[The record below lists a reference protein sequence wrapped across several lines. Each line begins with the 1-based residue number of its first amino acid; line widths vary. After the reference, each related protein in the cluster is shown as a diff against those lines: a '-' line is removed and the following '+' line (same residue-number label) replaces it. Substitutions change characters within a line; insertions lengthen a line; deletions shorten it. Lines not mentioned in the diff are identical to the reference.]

1 MRHNRLMGRWFRGQG
16 AATGSAVRVLTD
28 TDVPV
33 ALALCAVNPVASVLA
48 ASRLRPA
55 LLGGLAVAGG
65 RGWLYPSTGTPRA
78 LCWVGANVVPVLGD
92 LTGDDAEAAL
102 DAFGVELRR
111 GGRKASSI
119 VGPAAH
125 VLGLWERLGSSWGPA
140 RDVRPEQPS
149 LALDRS
155 ADIDP
160 DPAVRLASPDELAAL
175 LPASV
180 AMFLEEVGYSPL
192 GSAPS
197 SYVERVRSLAAQG
210 RTFVRTAPGARTDL
224 GPAGT
229 ATEPLLRALRP
240 PHEHVVFK
248 AELGAIAGDVAQVQ
262 GVWVTPSRRGEGIA
276 APAMAAVVAGTLERF
291 GVVSLY
297 VNSYNERALAT
308 YRRVGFEQVGTFATV
323 LF

>member
-1 MRHNRLMGRWFRGQG
+1 MGRWFRGQG

-28 TDVPV
+28 ADVPV
-33 ALALCAVNPVASVLA
+33 ALALCATDPVASILA

-65 RGWLYPSTGTPRA
+65 HGWLYPATGEPRA

-92 LTGDDAEAAL
+92 LTGAEAEAAL

-111 GGRKASSI
+111 GGRRASSI

-125 VLGLWERLGSSWGPA
+125 VLGLWDRLGSSWGPV

-149 LALDRS
+149 LVLDR
-155 ADIDP
+155 APDVEP
-160 DPAVRLASPDELAAL
+160 DPEVRLASPDELAAL

-192 GSAPS
+192 GAAPGA
-197 SYVERVRSLAAQG
+197 YVERVRSLAEQG
-210 RTFVRTAPGARTDL
+210 RTFVRTAPGALADL
-224 GPAGT
+224 GPADTVVGPVVRGGLP
-229 ATEPLLRALRP
+229 AR
-240 PHEHVVFK
+240 EHVVFK
-248 AELGAIAGDVAQVQ
+248 AELGAIAGPVAQVQ
-262 GVWVTPSRRGEGIA
+262 GVWVTPARRGEGIA
-276 APAMAAVVAGTLERF
+276 APAMAAVVAGALERF
-291 GVVSLY
+291 GIVSLY
-297 VNSYNERALAT
+297 VNSFNERALAT

>member
-1 MRHNRLMGRWFRGQG
+1 MGRWFRGQG

-28 TDVPV
+28 ADVPA
-33 ALALCAVNPVASVLA
+33 ALALCARDPVASILA

-65 RGWLYPSTGTPRA
+65 HGWLYPATGEPRA

-92 LTGDDAEAAL
+92 LVGAEAESAL
-102 DAFGVELRR
+102 DAFGAELRR
-111 GGRKASSI
+111 GGRRASSI
-119 VGPAAH
+119 VGPAEH
-125 VLGLWERLGSSWGPA
+125 VLGLWDRLGSSWGPV

-149 LALDRS
+149 LVLDRS
-155 ADIDP
+155 PDIEP
-160 DPAVRLASPDELAAL
+160 DPEVRLASPDELAAL

-192 GSAPS
+192 GAAPGA
-197 SYVERVRSLAAQG
+197 YVERVRSLAEQG
-210 RTFVRTAPGARTDL
+210 RTFVRTAPGARVDL
-224 GPAGT
+224 GPAAAVVG
-229 ATEPLLRALRP
+229 AVVRSGLPAR
-240 PHEHVVFK
+240 EHVVFK
-248 AELGAIAGDVAQVQ
+248 AELGAIAGPVAQVQ
-262 GVWVTPSRRGEGIA
+262 GVWVTPARRGEGIA

-297 VNSYNERALAT
+297 VNSFNERAIAT

>member
-16 AATGSAVRVLTD
+16 VARSASVRALTD
-28 TDVPV
+28 DDVPV
-33 ALALCAVNPVASVLA
+33 ALALCAVDPVASVLA

-55 LLGGLAVAGG
+55 LQAGLAAAGG
-65 RGWLYPSTGTPRA
+65 HGWLFPGVGEPRA

-92 LTGDDAEAAL
+92 LTGPDAEAAL
-102 DAFGVELRR
+102 DAFGAELRR

-119 VGPAAH
+119 VGPAEH
-125 VLGLWERLGSSWGPA
+125 VLGLWDRLGASWGPV

-149 LALDRS
+149 LVLDR
-155 ADIDP
+155 AP
-160 DPAVRLASPDELAAL
+160 DVAPDREVRLASPDELPAL

-192 GSAPS
+192 GAAPGA
-197 SYVERVRSLAAQG
+197 YVQRVRSLAAQG
-210 RTFVRTAPGARTDL
+210 RTFVRTAPGARAEVDAAEVL
-224 GPAGT
+224 GRV
-229 ATEPLLRALRP
+229 L
-240 PHEHVVFK
+240 PHGLPVREHVVFK
-248 AELGAIAGDVAQVQ
+248 AELGALAGPVAQVQ
-262 GVWVTPSRRGEGIA
+262 GVWVTPARRGEGIA
-276 APAMAAVVAGTLERF
+276 APAMAAVVTGTLERF